1 MSVTVEKLDNLERKV
16 ILSLNWDDI
25 KAKVNARMKVA
36 QKRARVDG
44 FRPGK
49 APLKMIDAM
58 YGYGIRDEVL
68 NEMTN
73 KAFEELIVAEKLKV
87 AGLKSLSA
95 LEEAEQDDD
104 KVYKIAVVFEEYP
117 EIKIGDLAAQEVTKV
132 STEIGEAEIDKT
144 VEILRQQRT
153 RFNHVDRVA
162 QNNDRVI
169 IDFAG
174 KIDGEAF
181 AGGTADNYA
190 FMLGKEQMLP
200 DFEAGVLGMKENDI
214 KEVSV
219 TFPEDYQSKDVA
231 GKTAVFTITLKNVS
245 EAVLP
250 EVNEEF
256 AKSLGIAD
264 GDVSKMRAEIKK
276 NVEREVNRRVNEM
289 TKESAINALLAATPI
304 EVPSTIVAEESKNL
318 AERMKEN
325 FAAQGMDNKD
335 LNLPLEMFND
345 QAKRRVSISLAM
357 GELVREQKLE
367 PTEEQI
373 KKIVTEFADS
383 YEDPQEV
390 IDWYFSDRKNL
401 QGPTS
406 LAIEQNVV
414 DYILSKAKVTD
425 KTMSFDEVM
434 GQQVQA

>member
-153 RFNHVDRVA
+153 RFNHVDRAA

>member
-73 KAFEELIVAEKLKV
+73 KAFDELIVAEKLKV

-153 RFNHVDRVA
+153 RFNHVDRAA

-200 DFEAGVLGMKENDI
+200 DFEAGVLGMKENDV

>member
-153 RFNHVDRVA
+153 RFNHVDRAA

-414 DYILSKAKVTD
+414 DYILSKAKVTN

>member
-153 RFNHVDRVA
+153 RFNHVERAA

-289 TKESAINALLAATPI
+289 TKESAINALLASTPI

>member
-153 RFNHVDRVA
+153 RFNHVKRAA

>member
-153 RFNHVDRVA
+153 RFNHVDRAA

-200 DFEAGVLGMKENDI
+200 DFEAGVLGMKENDV

-414 DYILSKAKVTD
+414 DYILSRAKVTD

>member
-16 ILSLNWDDI
+16 ILSLNWDEI
-25 KAKVNARMKVA
+25 RTKVNARMKAA

-68 NEMTN
+68 NELTH
-73 KAFEELIVAEKLKV
+73 KAFEELIVSEKLKV
-87 AGLKSLSA
+87 AGLKSLTA
-95 LEEAEQDDD
+95 LEDAEQDDE
-104 KVYKIAVVFEEYP
+104 KVYKIAVVFEEFP
-117 EIKIGDLAAQEVTKV
+117 EIKIGDLSTQEVTKIT
-132 STEIGEAEIDKT
+132 TEIGETEIDKT

-153 RFNHVDRVA
+153 RFNHVEREA

-169 IDFAG
+169 IDFNG
-174 KIDGEAF
+174 KIDGEDF
-181 AGGTADNYA
+181 AGGSAENYA
-190 FMLGKEQMLP
+190 FMMGKEQMLP
-200 DFEAGVLGMKENDI
+200 DFEAGVIGMKENEV
-214 KEVSV
+214 KEVFV

-231 GKTAVFTITLKNVS
+231 GKTAIFTITLKNVS

-256 AKSLGIAD
+256 AKSLGIED
-264 GDVSKMRAEIKK
+264 GDISKMRTEIKK

-304 EVPSTIVAEESKNL
+304 EVPSSIVAEEAKNL
-318 AERMKEN
+318 AEQMKEN
-325 FAAQGMDNKD
+325 FAAQGMDSKD

-357 GELVREQKLE
+357 GELVRDQKLE

-373 KKIVTEFADS
+373 KKIVSEFADS

-390 IDWYFSDRKNL
+390 IDWYYSDKKNL

-406 LAIEQNVV
+406 LAIEQNAV

-425 KTMSFDEVM
+425 KVMSFEEVM
-434 GQQVQA
+434 GQQARA

>member
-25 KAKVNARMKVA
+25 RAKVNTRLKVA

-68 NEMTN
+68 NEMT
-73 KAFEELIVAEKLKV
+73 KKSFEEFIESEKLKI
-87 AGLKSLSA
+87 AGLKSLTA
-95 LEEAEQDDD
+95 LEESEQDDD
-104 KVYKIAVVFEEYP
+104 KVYKIAVIFEEYP
-117 EIKIGDLAAQEVTKV
+117 EIKIGDLTTQEVTKI

-144 VEILRQQRT
+144 IEILRQQRT
-153 RFNHVDRVA
+153 RFNHVEREA

-169 IDFAG
+169 INFAG
-174 KIDGEAF
+174 KIDGETF
-181 AGGTADNYA
+181 AGGTAENYA

-200 DFEAGVLGMKENDI
+200 EFEAGVIGMKEGEV

-219 TFPEDYQSKDVA
+219 TFPEDYPSKDIA
-231 GKTAVFTITLKNVS
+231 GKTAIFTITLNNVS
-245 EAVLP
+245 GAVLP

-256 AKSLGIAD
+256 AKSLGIID
-264 GDVSKMRAEIKK
+264 GDVNKMRTEIKK

-289 TKESAINALLAATPI
+289 TKDSAINALLASTPI
-304 EVPSTIVAEESKNL
+304 EVPSTVVAEEAKVL

-325 FAAQGMDNKD
+325 FAAKGMDQKD
-335 LNLPLEMFND
+335 LKLPLEMFND
-345 QAKRRVSISLAM
+345 QAKRRVSISLIM
-357 GELVREQKLE
+357 GELVRDQKLE
-367 PTEEQI
+367 PTEEQV
-373 KKIVTEFADS
+373 KKIVAEFAES
-383 YEDPQEV
+383 YEHPQEV
-390 IDWYFSDRKNL
+390 IDWYYSDRKNL
-401 QGPTS
+401 QGANS

-425 KTMSFDEVM
+425 KTISFDEVM

>member
-153 RFNHVDRVA
+153 RFNHVDRAA

-200 DFEAGVLGMKENDI
+200 DFEAGVLGMKENDV

-231 GKTAVFTITLKNVS
+231 GKTAVFSITLKNVS